1 MIHKFLSLFIGFC
14 FAFYG
19 LAQIT
24 FRVKAPTKSDI
35 NGQIRVQFELNG
47 AEGSNFRQPALND
60 FDILAGPNISTAN
73 SVVII
78 NNRTQTTSSTVY
90 TYILAPKRNGTLQIG
105 GASVHAQ
112 GKVYQTRPVSIL
124 ISGKSSLNA
133 STPTASSHS
142 THDIQ
147 NIGTHIGLK
156 DIYFTAEVSKKK
168 IYEQEP
174 IMLTYRYHVRE
185 GVAVVNIMPTGKPE
199 MKGFWTQEVELPRN
213 LSPRATH
220 IGGKLY
226 RVGTNLQYLIF
237 PQQSGTLTIPA
248 LAFRTDVVQRNSSID
263 EIDAFFNG
271 GNSVNVSVERS
282 TPPVTLEVVPLPQPQ
297 PTNFSGGVGQLSISA
312 SLTTPVPKTNDVAT
326 LRVVV
331 RGTGNLKLV
340 KAPNVVFPKG
350 FDAYAP
356 KINDKVKIT
365 SSGVEGSMEFD
376 YTFVPRNMGKFTIPS
391 ISLNYFDPQLK
402 SYLTTSSKA
411 ITLDIKKGTKAY
423 APISSAKTEDLRA
436 IEQSNHR
443 FSTDGFLWIGSWKYW
458 CLLACLLSLS
468 VLGSR
473 YAQKLLYRHLDSEG
487 RKERNARKRAHQRL
501 QQVEKLIS
509 SDRNSEFYDAL
520 SNAVTGYFAEK
531 FKLEKAALT
540 QQIIRERMAAHRID
554 TDLIDEAL
562 ALLSEIDFGQF
573 APTSENIRQDLY
585 QRSSH
590 LLTLLNDSLR

>member
-1 MIHKFLSLFIGFC
+1 M
-14 FAFYG
+14 
-19 LAQIT
+19 
-24 FRVKAPTKSDI
+24 
-35 NGQIRVQFELNG
+35 
-47 AEGSNFRQPALND
+47 
-60 FDILAGPNISTAN
+60 
-73 SVVII
+73 
-78 NNRTQTTSSTVY
+78 
-90 TYILAPKRNGTLQIG
+90 
-105 GASVHAQ
+105 
-112 GKVYQTRPVSIL
+112 
-124 ISGKSSLNA
+124 
-133 STPTASSHS
+133 
-142 THDIQ
+142 
-147 NIGTHIGLK
+147 
-156 DIYFTAEVSKKK
+156 
-168 IYEQEP
+168 
-174 IMLTYRYHVRE
+174 
-185 GVAVVNIMPTGKPE
+185 
-199 MKGFWTQEVELPRN
+199 
-213 LSPRATH
+213 
-220 IGGKLY
+220 
-226 RVGTNLQYLIF
+226 
-237 PQQSGTLTIPA
+237 
-248 LAFRTDVVQRNSSID
+248 
-263 EIDAFFNG
+263 
-271 GNSVNVSVERS
+271 
-282 TPPVTLEVVPLPQPQ
+282 
-297 PTNFSGGVGQLSISA
+297 
-312 SLTTPVPKTNDVAT
+312 
-326 LRVVV
+326 VV

-340 KAPNVVFPKG
+340 KAPTVVFPKG

-487 RKERNARKRAHQRL
+487 RKERIARKRAHQRL

-520 SNAVTGYFAEK
+520 SNAVAGYFAEK

-540 QQIIRERMAAHRID
+540 QQIIRERLAAHRID
-554 TDLIDEAL
+554 TDIIDEAL